1 MYDRTVVN
9 FLPQNA
15 HVGLFLHTRKFKG
28 EIKEVIFRETPWRKE
43 LNLLSDVL
51 ITPVINTLGPIDQRL
66 PFL

>member
-1 MYDRTVVN
+1 MWVCFFT
-9 FLPQNA
+9 
-15 HVGLFLHTRKFKG
+15 HKFKG

-66 PFL
+66 PLL